1 MTSFGDLNFLW
12 HLESNLQ
19 ILLVFFLA
27 HEFVWPAVAII
38 SVFLL
43 LLDIQTLLL
52 MCNLDS
58 SLTDLMNET
67 LGLRLQNRLPRFL
80 GIIFFGR
87 SQSCKQI
94 SSPINGKKNWVGT
107 SPNFSGNG
115 YYQQVVRITKSQI
128 FFFVNYN
135 FTRKQSHYLQDDLYP
150 FFLDF

>member
-19 ILLVFFLA
+19 ILLVVFLA

-67 LGLRLQNRLPRFL
+67 LGLGL
-80 GIIFFGR
+80 
-87 SQSCKQI
+87 
-94 SSPINGKKNWVGT
+94 
-107 SPNFSGNG
+107 
-115 YYQQVVRITKSQI
+115 
-128 FFFVNYN
+128 
-135 FTRKQSHYLQDDLYP
+135 
-150 FFLDF
+150 

>member
-67 LGLRLQNRLPRFL
+67 LGLGLQNRLPRFL

-87 SQSCKQI
+87 SQSCKHSI
-94 SSPINGKKNWVGT
+94 SSPINGKKFELVLHLILQEMDV
-107 SPNFSGNG
+107 FSR
-115 YYQQVVRITKSQI
+115 QFDQI
-128 FFFVNYN
+128 FYELRLHQKTQPVSS
-135 FTRKQSHYLQDDLYP
+135 R
-150 FFLDF
+150 

>member
-1 MTSFGDLNFLW
+1 MTSFGDLNFLQQDFLW
-12 HLESNLQ
+12 HLESHFQ
-19 ILLVFFLA
+19 ILLVYFLA

-67 LGLRLQNRLPRFL
+67 LGLGLQNRLPRFL

-94 SSPINGKKNWVGT
+94 SSPINGKKFELVLHLILQEMDV
-107 SPNFSGNG
+107 FSR
-115 YYQQVVRITKSQI
+115 QFDQI
-128 FFFVNYN
+128 FYELRLHQKTQPVFS
-135 FTRKQSHYLQDDLYP
+135 R
-150 FFLDF
+150 

>member
-67 LGLRLQNRLPRFL
+67 LGLGLQNRLPRFL

-94 SSPINGKKNWVGT
+94 SSPINGKKFELVLHLILQEMDV
-107 SPNFSGNG
+107 FSR
-115 YYQQVVRITKSQI
+115 QFDQI
-128 FFFVNYN
+128 FYELRLHQKTQPVSS
-135 FTRKQSHYLQDDLYP
+135 R
-150 FFLDF
+150 

>member
-67 LGLRLQNRLPRFL
+67 LGLGLQNRLPRFL
-80 GIIFFGR
+80 GMIFLEDPSLIRKIYICRAQFNYFIYCIYYKIFFSSEKVSRPQCR
-87 SQSCKQI
+87 SCRGEMQGFKQC
-94 SSPINGKKNWVGT
+94 
-107 SPNFSGNG
+107 
-115 YYQQVVRITKSQI
+115 
-128 FFFVNYN
+128 
-135 FTRKQSHYLQDDLYP
+135 
-150 FFLDF
+150 